1 MRNLLLTLTIL
12 VGCSSSA
19 LAETIKATVHGMVC
33 AFCAT
38 GIEKKFKT
46 NPEVAT
52 IKIDLARK
60 LVTIKTK
67 PGQTI
72 SDAKVTEV
80 VKYAG
85 YSLENIVREKK

>member
-1 MRNLLLTLTIL
+1 MRNILLTLAIL
-12 VGCSSSA
+12 LALSSSA
-19 LAETIKATVHGMVC
+19 WAETVKATVDGMVC

-46 NPEVAT
+46 TPEVDSV
-52 IKIDLARK
+52 KIDLATK

-72 SDAKVTEV
+72 SDAKITEV
-80 VKYAG
+80 IEYAG
-85 YSLENIVREKK
+85 YSVKNISREK